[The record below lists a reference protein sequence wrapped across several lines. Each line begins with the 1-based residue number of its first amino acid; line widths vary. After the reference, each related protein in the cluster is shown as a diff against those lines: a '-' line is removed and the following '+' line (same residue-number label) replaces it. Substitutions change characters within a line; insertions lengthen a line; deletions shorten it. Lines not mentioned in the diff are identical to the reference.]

1 MVRWT
6 KSRML
11 RTLLPKFFLFAY
23 VFQCFFGDLNH
34 FGVNFWLDF
43 LVALLLTFSKSDHDQ
58 DQTTNCSNKELMEL
72 IIVQN
77 VNCNLVIFDII
88 LLTVIFLSTEIHVV
102 AVAAESIAF
111 LSIPNLANIKAVEL
125 GYWGIYDMFQ
135 ESLISQNHGHVIKC

>member
-1 MVRWT
+1 
-6 KSRML
+6 ML

-125 GYWGIYDMFQ
+125 GY
-135 ESLISQNHGHVIKC
+135 